1 MHTHTQQ
8 LTRRKFLSTTS
19 RTVALGTLALVAG
32 CRYGSDAQTS
42 AVIARKIVAQ
52 NDSPPVRANHSL
64 IYDAK
69 QDRLIVFGGSGNG
82 GVLNDVWAFS
92 LTDRTW
98 AELTPREG
106 SAPAPRLT
114 PTAVYDAKKHRMVIY
129 SGQGAGFF
137 NDTWAFDLA
146 VNQWAE
152 LKGAEKRP
160 APRYGTI
167 LAYDTKRHAAVT
179 FAGFTSEG
187 GRFDDTWSFS
197 LDSDSWQD
205 LGPDGPRPR
214 KRCLH
219 MGAYDSNGDRLFIYG
234 GQSGGDLG
242 DLWAFDLNAKAWRE
256 IVSMTKPGARRFASM
271 VYDSSQ
277 KRLLVF
283 GGRGSEVFGDLW
295 AFDTQQERWVELV
308 IEGEQPAARDSHSAV
323 WVPGQGMYIFGG
335 SAGGLTNDLWE
346 VRFG

>member
-1 MHTHTQQ
+1 
-8 LTRRKFLSTTS
+8 L
-19 RTVALGTLALVAG
+19 ALGTLALTVG
-32 CRYGSDAQTS
+32 YTYGINAQTGR
-42 AVIARKIVAQ
+42 VTARKIVPQ
-52 NDSPPVRANHSL
+52 NASPPVRANHAM
-64 IYDAK
+64 IYDP
-69 QDRLIVFGGSGNG
+69 QGDRLVVFGGSGNG
-82 GVLNDVWAFS
+82 GVLNDIWAFS
-92 LTDRTW
+92 RKDRIW
-98 AELTPREG
+98 KELTPKEG

-114 PTAVYDAKKHRMVIY
+114 PTAVYDAKRHRMVIY
-129 SGQGAGFF
+129 SGQGTGFF
-137 NDTWAFDLA
+137 NDTWAFDLEK
-146 VNQWAE
+146 NIWTE
-152 LKGAEKRP
+152 LKTDRKP

-167 LAYDTKRHAAVT
+167 LAYDSNRHAAVT

-219 MGAYDSNGDRLFIYG
+219 MGAYDSDGDRLFIYG

-242 DLWAFDLNAKAWRE
+242 DLWAFDLRAKTWRE
-256 IVSMTKPGARRFASM
+256 LTPSAKPAARRFASM

-295 AFDTQQERWVELV
+295 AFDTQQERWVELT
-308 IEGEQPAARDSHSAV
+308 IEGEKPTSRDSHSAV
-323 WVPGQGMYIFGG
+323 WMPNRVMYLFGG
-335 SAGGLTNDLWE
+335 SAGGLANDLWE
-346 VRFG
+346 VSFG